1 MEEQTPALP
10 DEAEFGIPVPEDIRL
25 TLQADADRVA
35 AVLQKSEQGIPEEL
49 ASDALQFFTNLR
61 LSKKARDDAFKPV
74 GSKLKRLTQRL
85 TAQKKSIVPKAE
97 DLLARLGK
105 ALGLASVQWGE
116 EAAEEEAQ
124 LREKTGD
131 PLISV
136 ASKMPKVSGVRFK
149 AGDFTCQVFDSA
161 RFFGGIAS
169 GALDQSLVTIN
180 ESAMADRLSQLGPR
194 EMENWGVHCDHG
206 DVTAVGAAGAN
217 RTDAP
222 T

>member
-1 MEEQTPALP
+1 MEGQTPALP
-10 DEAEFGIPVPEDIRL
+10 DETEFGIPVPEDIRN
-25 TLQADADRVA
+25 TLQADADRVD
-35 AVLQKSEQGIPEEL
+35 AVLQKSEEGIPEEL
-49 ASDALQFFTNLR
+49 ATDALQAFTDLR
-61 LSKKARDDAFKPV
+61 LSKKARDDEFKPV
-74 GSKLKRLTQRL
+74 SGKLSRLTKRL

-105 ALGLASVQWGE
+105 ALGLASVQWAD

-124 LREKTGD
+124 LRAKTGD

-136 ASKMPKVSGVRFK
+136 ASKMPKMPGIRFK
-149 AGDFTCQVFDSA
+149 AGDFTCQIFDSA
-161 RFFGGIAS
+161 RFFGGLAS

-206 DVTAVGAAGAN
+206 DVVAVGAAGAK
-217 RTDAP
+217 RTA
-222 T
+222 

>member
-1 MEEQTPALP
+1 MEGQTPALP
-10 DEAEFGIPVPEDIRL
+10 DDTEFGIPVPEDIRL
-25 TLQADADRVA
+25 TLQADADRVD
-35 AVLQKSEQGIPEEL
+35 AVLQKSEQGIPEAL

-61 LSKKARDDAFKPV
+61 LSIKARNDEFKPV
-74 GSKLKRLTQRL
+74 SGKLSRLTKRL

-105 ALGLASVQWGE
+105 ALGLASVQWAD

-124 LREKTGD
+124 LRAKTGD

-136 ASKMPKVSGVRFK
+136 ASKMPKMPGIRFK
-149 AGDFTCQVFDSA
+149 AGDFTCQIFDSA
-161 RFFGGIAS
+161 RFFGGLAS

-194 EMENWGVHCDHG
+194 EIENWGVHCDHG
-206 DVTAVGAAGAN
+206 DVVAVGATGAK
-217 RTDAP
+217 RTDA
-222 T
+222 